1 MQRIEVIVA
10 AELRVECARIDDV
23 VPVRASPSGL
33 QDRRGINVGDP
44 KLREVRS
51 DATGGIERK
60 AGVELQPV
68 RGERDTVHPYSAVAR
83 ALPGTHI
90 SGGIALA
97 RETERSRS
105 GGSMSR
111 VEPIESSEVK
121 RYGDPRRTRDERVA
135 QKPSQAEGDEQ
146 TVDEALRNQ
155 DRDRQQAQ

>member
-1 MQRIEVIVA
+1 MQRIEIIVT
-10 AELRVECARIDDV
+10 AELRVECGRIDNV
-23 VPVRASPSGL
+23 ITVRASLPSL

-90 SGGIALA
+90 SGGIGLA
-97 RETERSRS
+97 RET
-105 GGSMSR
+105 G
-111 VEPIESSEVK
+111 
-121 RYGDPRRTRDERVA
+121 
-135 QKPSQAEGDEQ
+135 EGQ
-146 TVDEALRNQ
+146 IR
-155 DRDRQQAQ
+155 